1 MTRLRRLL
9 DLCVGSLCAVLLA
22 ALVVVLTWQVISRYA
37 LNAPSTLTEETL
49 RFGVIWLSLLGAAYA
64 TGQGTH
70 MAIDLARDMATG
82 RAKRVLEMLVPIA
95 FIVFALAVLII
106 GGLRGMEIAARQVS
120 PVLRVPMGWVYASL
134 PISGVLIILYS
145 MLNLIDLIRG
155 TRARPDPW
163 EKAQS
168 AVE

>member
-9 DLCVGSLCAVLLA
+9 DLCIGSVCAVLLA
-22 ALVVVLTWQVISRYA
+22 ALVVVLCWQVFSRYA
-37 LNAPSTLTEETL
+37 LGTPSTLTEETL

-70 MAIDLARDMATG
+70 MAIDLARDITTG
-82 RAKRVLEMLVPIA
+82 RARQVLEMLVPVA
-95 FIVFALAVLII
+95 FIIFAVAVLIL
-106 GGLRGMEIAARQVS
+106 GGMRGMEIASRQLS

-134 PISGVLIILYS
+134 PVSGGLMILYS
-145 MLNLIDLIRG
+145 LLNLIDLARG
-155 TRARPDPW
+155 TRPRPAGMD
-163 EKAQS
+163 KALS